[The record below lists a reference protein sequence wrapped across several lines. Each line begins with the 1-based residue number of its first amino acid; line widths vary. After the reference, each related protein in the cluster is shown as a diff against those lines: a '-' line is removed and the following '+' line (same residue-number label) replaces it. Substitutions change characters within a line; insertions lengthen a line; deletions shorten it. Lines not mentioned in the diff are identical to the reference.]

1 MAYINQKA
9 GFVMFRETLF
19 EDSLALLEKANTDPR
34 LIIRLFPPFN
44 NLDIS
49 SIYLYSG
56 VRDIIT
62 SLVTVES
69 AGNFLVQ
76 SKILIPIVV
85 NKLSRNYDPFI
96 RPSSADA
103 EATLELKKVLLQNS
117 REVLRK
123 YLFRYRE
130 KKGYASIGEDAKKI
144 FEWVDLV
151 LLQLVLEMPKDE
163 GRQMLYDIIDSGV
176 DCFAEAE
183 NLLREKERYY
193 VLSRL
198 YQSRGMVENVLETWA
213 KMIDGTWPDDEFR
226 KGEERMR
233 EYLIKCRDAD
243 LVLKYGLWLT
253 RRNPEIGVQVTG

>member
-1 MAYINQKA
+1 M
-9 GFVMFRETLF
+9 E
-19 EDSLALLEKANTDPR
+19 
-34 LIIRLFPPFN
+34 
-44 NLDIS
+44 
-49 SIYLYSG
+49 
-56 VRDIIT
+56 
-62 SLVTVES
+62 
-69 AGNFLVQ
+69 
-76 SKILIPIVV
+76 
-85 NKLSRNYDPFI
+85 
-96 RPSSADA
+96 
-103 EATLELKKVLLQNS
+103 NS

-176 DCFAEAE
+176 DCFEEAE
-183 NLLREKERYY
+183 NLLRENERYY

-226 KGEERMR
+226 KGAERMR
-233 EYLIKCRDAD
+233 DYLIKCRDAD
-243 LVLKYGLWLT
+243 SVLKYGLWLT
-253 RRNPEIGVQVTG
+253 QRNPEAGVQVTTSSLEAYSRFWPVMQRRGIEHWIRRRLLLRYRRKVLLDSNCILNISFSNEMTRLSA